1 MVNTS
6 KRIGQI
12 GEEIASRVITRQ
24 FKMKIIERNFR
35 SRIGE
40 IDIIALDKNT
50 WVFIEVKTRAVLNAG
65 FPEES
70 VTEYKQ
76 DKIRKVALY
85 YLMSQGYNPHHV
97 NYRFDVMSITFTEN
111 NYTHPSVK
119 YFKNAF

>member
-97 NYRFDVMSITFTEN
+97 NYRFDVMSITFTGD

>member
-1 MVNTS
+1 VVNTS

-12 GEEIASRVITRQ
+12 GEEIASRAITHQ

-85 YLMSQGYNPHHV
+85 YLMSQGYNPNHV
-97 NYRFDVMSITFTEN
+97 NYRFDVISITFTGD
-111 NYTHPSVK
+111 NYIHPSVK

>member
-12 GEEIASRVITRQ
+12 GEEIASRAITRQ

-85 YLMSQGYNPHHV
+85 YLMSHGYNPHHV
-97 NYRFDVMSITFTEN
+97 NYRFDVMSITFTGD

>member
-6 KRIGQI
+6 KRIGQM
-12 GEEIASRVITRQ
+12 GEEIASRIVIRQ
-24 FKMKIIERNFR
+24 GKMKIIERNFR

-50 WVFIEVKTRAVLNAG
+50 LVFIEVKSRAVLNAG

-85 YLMSQGYNPHHV
+85 YLISQGYNPNHT
-97 NYRFDVMSITFTEN
+97 NYRFDVISITFN
-111 NYTHPSVK
+111 GDNYAHPSVK
-119 YFKNAF
+119 YYINAF

>member
-12 GEEIASRVITRQ
+12 GEEIASRAITRQ

-65 FPEES
+65 FPEEL

-97 NYRFDVMSITFTEN
+97 NYRFDVMSITFTGD

>member
-85 YLMSQGYNPHHV
+85 YLMSHGYNPHHV
-97 NYRFDVMSITFTEN
+97 NYRFDVMSITFTGD

>member
-12 GEEIASRVITRQ
+12 GEEIASRAITRQ

-97 NYRFDVMSITFTEN
+97 NYRFDVMSITFTGD

>member
-1 MVNTS
+1 M
-6 KRIGQI
+6 
-12 GEEIASRVITRQ
+12 GEEIASRIVIRQ
-24 FKMKIIERNFR
+24 GKMKIIERNFR

-50 WVFIEVKTRAVLNAG
+50 LVFIEVKSRAVLNAG

-85 YLMSQGYNPHHV
+85 YLISQGYNPHHT
-97 NYRFDVMSITFTEN
+97 NYRFDVISITFN
-111 NYTHPSVK
+111 GDDYAHPSVK
-119 YFKNAF
+119 YYINAF